1 VWNSSEY
8 LMLIFVPPIGP
19 GDHNSYKEKN
29 IMVNIDAIYRRA
41 RRDIQARDW
50 IKPYLLVR
58 PSEGRRALRNDFLNG
73 LLNIEEEN
81 AIRHYLDA
89 LEQAEA
95 ADREYPTW
103 NEFLI
108 EETKREDTSEREWLD
123 AVLMLGLDRRADS
136 QRDSDERKG
145 GE

>member
-1 VWNSSEY
+1 
-8 LMLIFVPPIGP
+8 
-19 GDHNSYKEKN
+19 
-29 IMVNIDAIYRRA
+29 MVNIDAIYRRA